1 MRVGAEVKVWG
12 TGCVVVDT
20 GMGSQTVVI
29 AILCTCGR
37 DVCYADGGD
46 VGCGRKVG
54 VMVAR
59 LQEVLNPTGRWLRLV
74 GVAVAAAEG
83 IGLVVSGEG
92 REAGL
97 AIRQLLDAVPDV
109 CWALRR
115 GWGRGGSVSAG
126 DSGVAQNEAST
137 TVSCCRIQMP

>member
-1 MRVGAEVKVWG
+1 MRVGAEVKIWG
-12 TGCVVVDT
+12 TGGVFVDT
-20 GMGSQTVVI
+20 AMGSWTVVI
-29 AILCTCGR
+29 PIRCICSR
-37 DVCYADGGD
+37 DVCYTGGRD

-59 LQEVLNPTGRWLRLV
+59 LQEVFDPTGRWLLLV

-97 AIRQLLDAVPDV
+97 AIRQLLDAVPGV
-109 CWALRR
+109 RWGLRQ
-115 GWGRGGSVSAG
+115 GWGRGSV
-126 DSGVAQNEAST
+126 
-137 TVSCCRIQMP
+137 